1 MVHQVSP
8 VTIDLEGKPVAK
20 VDRYQGGDTT
30 YQTVV
35 SWTVSPGK
43 RGWLQE
49 VSMITDKFD
58 KTQFRLKIAEETLFE
73 DKQIQSSLTLP
84 FPWNELDE
92 GSVVLLECRSTDGT
106 AIIVD
111 GSITGREA

>member
-1 MVHQVSP
+1 MVRQVSP
-8 VTIDLEGKPVAK
+8 VTIDLEGTPVAK
-20 VDRYQGGDTT
+20 VDRYSGSDTT

-35 SWTVSPGK
+35 SWTVSSRK

-49 VSMITDKFD
+49 VSMITNNFE
-58 KTQFRLKIAEETLFE
+58 KTQFRLKVAGETLFE

-106 AIIVD
+106 TILVD
-111 GSITGREA
+111 GSITGREF